1 MNFSVGSSACNIAVS
16 QIQKRDELVVELY
29 INENKELF
37 HSLLQNKEEIES
49 VTGFSLDWRELPD
62 KKASRILVTHS
73 AELAN
78 QSMWCEQFD
87 WLVNVMLK
95 MKTSFKKYL

>member
-1 MNFSVGSSACNIAVS
+1 MNFSEGSSAYHIAVS

-29 INENKELF
+29 ISDDKELS
-37 HSLLQNKEEIES
+37 HTLLQNKADIET

-62 KKASRILVTHS
+62 QKASCILITHFV
-73 AELAN
+73 ELAN
-78 QSMWCEQFD
+78 RSKRNEQFD
-87 WLVNVMLK
+87 WLMSVMLK